1 LREGGA
7 ISSETWDTLSSRA
20 ANELSPEE
28 VATLDTAICIYFK
41 KERAAEYNHRRL
53 AELGSAILRIFAKH
67 EGSGAASATSDDAE
81 NLSDTLY
88 ICKGARVMLTKN
100 LWGAMA

>member
-1 LREGGA
+1 VP
-7 ISSETWDTLSSRA
+7 

-81 NLSDTLY
+81 NLSDTL
-88 ICKGARVMLTKN
+88 
-100 LWGAMA
+100 